1 MPGKK
6 RQKPSQSP
14 AKLMKMLARRGP
26 HRVLRG
32 DLGIV
37 GTPGEVFTPAAGE
50 RLPAIAFGH
59 GWLVSPDRYRDFC
72 QHLASWGIVVA
83 VPAGQRGVLASDE
96 AMAADLRSALSIVS
110 RVPLGFG
117 AITVDPRKVGF
128 AGHGFGAAAAVIAAS
143 EGVLHGQP
151 QPPVRGVVALFPAP
165 TTSTLIPAARRVS
178 APGLI
183 VSAIGELDTLD
194 GNALPLAQAYGA
206 DHTGSGDDTPA
217 VVLRTP
223 PGATARGL
231 IEHRSIKSL
240 IGGNGADKKTHTA
253 ARALTTG
260 FLLHT
265 LNDDPDYQA
274 FADADTV
281 LGKVPAVDL
290 DDPPELQDKF
300 AKLLGAKERKRRR
313 AASPVPAG
321 APNIVVPQTLE

>member
-6 RQKPSQSP
+6 QQKPTQSP
-14 AKLMKMLARRGP
+14 AKLMKALARRGP

-37 GTPGEVFTPAAGE
+37 GTPGVVFTPAEGE

-59 GWLVSPDRYRDFC
+59 GWMTSVERYRDLC
-72 QHLASWGIVVA
+72 HHLASWGIVVA
-83 VPAGQRGVLASDE
+83 VPAGQRGLLASDDT
-96 AMAADLRSALSIVS
+96 MAAQLRSALSIVT

-117 AITVDPRKVGF
+117 EITVDPRKIGF
-128 AGHGFGAAAAVIAAS
+128 AGHGFGAAAAVLAAS

-151 QPPVRGVVALFPAP
+151 QPPARGVVALFPAP
-165 TTSTLIPAARRVS
+165 TTAQLLPAARRVS

-183 VSAIGELDTLD
+183 VSAIGELDTID
-194 GNALPLAQAYGA
+194 GNALPLAQAYGSESAA
-206 DHTGSGDDTPA
+206 DPRPG

-223 PGATARGL
+223 PAATSRGL

-240 IGGNGADKKTHTA
+240 LGGNGADKKTHTA

-265 LNDDPDYQA
+265 LDDDSRYKA
-274 FADADTV
+274 FADADTE

-290 DDPPELQDKF
+290 DDPPEIQDKI

-313 AASPVPAG
+313 AASPVPSR
-321 APNIVVPQTLE
+321 APNAVVPDTIE